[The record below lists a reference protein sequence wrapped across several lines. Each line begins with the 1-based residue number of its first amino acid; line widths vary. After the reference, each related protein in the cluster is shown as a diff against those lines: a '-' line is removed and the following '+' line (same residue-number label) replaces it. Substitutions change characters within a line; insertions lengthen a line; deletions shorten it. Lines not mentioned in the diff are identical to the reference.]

1 MAMAVVTRLSSKGQV
16 VIPAEIRRRLG
27 MSAGDRLTIEVQNG
41 SGAVTL
47 RPLAAHDLQDSIRKA
62 EAWFASE
69 AVDPVEQL
77 HAMRREARTRERAR
91 RRS

>member
-1 MAMAVVTRLSSKGQV
+1 MAVVTRLSSKGQV
-16 VIPAEIRRRLG
+16 VIPAWIRRRLG

-47 RPLAAHDLQDSIRKA
+47 RPLTAHDLQDSIRKA

-69 AVDPVEQL
+69 AVDPVQRL
-77 HAMRREARTRERAR
+77 HAMRREARTHERAR